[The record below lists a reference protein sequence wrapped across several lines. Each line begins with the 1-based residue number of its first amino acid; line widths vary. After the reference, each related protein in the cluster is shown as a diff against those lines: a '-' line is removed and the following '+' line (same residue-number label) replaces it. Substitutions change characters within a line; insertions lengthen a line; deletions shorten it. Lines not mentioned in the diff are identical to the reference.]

1 MARMITLFV
10 PEPWTIN
17 PPIITLSPVC
27 TKLRV
32 LILPS
37 TAPGVGLGG
46 GVAVGVGDALT
57 TVTVPTIPKDPCGVQ
72 KYGNDPTLLKV
83 CVNMAPWLRI
93 PESQIPFGEP
103 GEPDVVLWPL

>member
-1 MARMITLFV
+1 M
-10 PEPWTIN
+10 
-17 PPIITLSPVC
+17 
-27 TKLRV
+27 

-57 TVTVPTIPKDPCGVQ
+57 TVTIPVIPNNAPCGVQ

-83 CVNMAPWLRI
+83 RVNMAPWLRI
-93 PESQIPFGEP
+93 PESHIPFGAP
-103 GEPDVVLWPL
+103 GVPDVVL